1 MWNLSPCREVNL
13 FHRKMPTVPALEIS
27 WNFNIFSKF
36 TKFHQTCRTYL
47 NHHQKHA
54 CEIWAQSEK
63 LTYFTEKCR
72 QCWPFEISW
81 NFNIFSKVTKFH
93 QTCRTYWNHHQKHAC
108 EIWAHSKKL
117 TYFIEKCWQCRP
129 FEISWNFN
137 IFSKFIKFHQTCRTY
152 WNHHQKHACAIW
164 AFSEKLTYF
173 IEKCRQCRP
182 FIISWNFNI
191 FSKFTKFHQTC
202 RTYLK
207 HHQKHACEIWANSE
221 KLTYFTEKCR
231 QCPLKY
237 HEISTFFKSHQ
248 ISSNLQNILES
259 SSETCMWNLSP
270 FREVNLFDRKMLTV
284 PALWNIMKFQHF
296 FKVHQISSNLQ
307 NSFESSSETC
317 MWNLSPFREVIF
329 FHKKMLTVQALE
341 ISWNFNIFSKFT
353 KFHQTC
359 RTYLNHHQKHACE
372 IWANSEKLT
381 YFTEKWRQCGPF
393 EISWNFNIF
402 SKFTKFHQTCRT
414 YLNHHQKH
422 ACEIW
427 ENSEKLT
434 YFIEKCW
441 QCGPLKYHEI
451 STFFQ
456 SSPNFIKLAEHIGII
471 IRNMHVKFEPIQKS
485 WLISQKNA
493 DSAGPLKYH
502 EISTFFQSSPN
513 FIKLAEHIWIIIRN
527 MHVKFEPIQKSWLIS
542 QKNADSAG
550 PLKYHE
556 ISTFFQS
563 SPNFIK
569 LAEHIGII
577 IRNMHVKFEPIQRS

>member
-1 MWNLSPCREVNL
+1 MWNLSLFREVDL
-13 FHRKMPTVPALEIS
+13 FHRKMLTVPALEI

-36 TKFHQTCRTYL
+36 TKFHQTCR
-47 NHHQKHA
+47 
-54 CEIWAQSEK
+54 I
-63 LTYFTEKCR
+63 
-72 QCWPFEISW
+72 
-81 NFNIFSKVTKFH
+81 
-93 QTCRTYWNHHQKHAC
+93 YWNHHQKHAC
-108 EIWAHSKKL
+108 E
-117 TYFIEKCWQCRP
+117 
-129 FEISWNFN
+129 
-137 IFSKFIKFHQTCRTY
+137 
-152 WNHHQKHACAIW
+152 IW

-202 RTYLK
+202 RTYF
-207 HHQKHACEIWANSE
+207 ESSSE
-221 KLTYFTEKCR
+221 TCMWNLSQFRKVDLFHRKMPTVPALWNIMKF
-231 QCPLKY
+231 Q
-237 HEISTFFKSHQ
+237 HFFKVHQ

-259 SSETCMWNLSP
+259 SSETFMWNLSP
-270 FREVNLFDRKMLTV
+270 FREVNLSDRKMLTV
-284 PALWNIMKFQHF
+284 PALWNIMKFQYF

-372 IWANSEKLT
+372 IWAHSEKLT
-381 YFTEKWRQCGPF
+381 YLIEKCWQCRPF

-434 YFIEKCW
+434 YFIEKYW

-513 FIKLAEHIWIIIRN
+513 FIKLAEHIWIFIRN
-527 MHVKFEPIQKSWLIS
+527 MHVKLSQFREVDLFHRKMLTMPAFWIIMKFQHFSKFTKFHQTCRIYWNHHQKH
-542 QKNADSAG
+542 AC
-550 PLKYHE
+550 E
-556 ISTFFQS
+556 IWANSEKLYFFTEKCWQCL
-563 SPNFIK
+563 P
-569 LAEHIGII
+569 
-577 IRNMHVKFEPIQRS
+577 